1 MSASTAFHLLD
12 ARIQQ
17 FLWDQQW
24 EALRPAQEAAIPIV
38 LGADRDVIVAA
49 ATAAGKTEAAFL
61 PALTHLLSN
70 PARTLI
76 VYVSPLKALI
86 NDQFGR
92 LDYLCESLDIPVW
105 PWHGD
110 ISALVKA
117 RFLTKRAGVLLIT
130 PEALEATLCNRGTS
144 VKGIFENTAY
154 IVIDELHAFIGSER
168 GKQLQSLLRRIDAE
182 VGRPIVRIGLSAT
195 LGDMGLAQE
204 FLRPGAGANVAL
216 VAAPDKGSD
225 LKVLVKGFEEPLAP
239 PLPPKQKPP
248 KVPKPEMAEE
258 GAANVEREEGAN
270 PEDEEEPEPE
280 SVSPG
285 HIAAHLFK
293 VLRGSNNLVFANSR
307 RDVEKYTNL
316 LQQLCAKE
324 QVPNEFWPHHGS
336 LSHEMR
342 AGTEAALKRKDA
354 PATAVCTNTLELG
367 IDIGAVQ
374 CVAQVG
380 PPPRVAS
387 LRQRLG
393 RSGRRKGESA
403 VLRGYCIESA
413 LHGRSTVD
421 DHLRLD
427 TVQLAAMISLL
438 TRGWFEP
445 PRTGGLHFSTLVQQL
460 LAIIGQR
467 GGATV
472 AQLFAVLCG
481 EGAPFDGV
489 SRQEFLE
496 LVRHLGQKDILM
508 QESSGALLHGPTGEK
523 MFNHYTFFAA
533 FATQEEYRL
542 VCEGKTLGTLPVSQ
556 ALTVGQRLLF
566 GGKAWAVVEVA
577 EKQKTV
583 HVARAKGGTPPMFT
597 GGSGDVHTQV
607 RQEMRRLLQS
617 SEELPFL
624 DSTAKRFFQEARDAY
639 AALNLARVAVLPTGS
654 TTLVL
659 TWMGDAGNQA
669 LAALLR
675 YHGLQASAAGFCVE
689 VSNDDSAGL
698 QVAAALKAIARAP
711 LPALE
716 GLLAEAKNLECE
728 KWDWCLP
735 ESLLRKSYAS
745 LHLDL
750 DEAHAWAGAFERTAP

>member
-12 ARIQQ
+12 PRIQQ
-17 FLWDQQW
+17 FLWAQQW
-24 EALRPAQEAAIPIV
+24 EALRPAQEAAIPPI
-38 LGADRDVIVAA
+38 LSADQDVIVAA

-61 PALTHLLSN
+61 PGLTYLLNN
-70 PARTLI
+70 PSRTLI

-92 LDYLCESLDIPVW
+92 LSQLCENLDIPVW

-110 ISALVKA
+110 VAASVKT
-117 RFLTKRAGVLLIT
+117 RFLAKREGVLLIT

-144 VKGIFENTAY
+144 VKGIFEQAAY
-154 IVIDELHAFIGSER
+154 VVIDELHAFIGSER
-168 GKQLQSLLRRIDAE
+168 GKQLQSLLHRIDSE

-195 LGDMGLAQE
+195 LGDMDLAKE
-204 FLRPGAGANVAL
+204 FLRPGAGKAVTL
-216 VAAPDKGSD
+216 IQAPADGND
-225 LKVLVKGFEEPLAP
+225 LKVLVKGYEEPLVP
-239 PLPPKQKPP
+239 PRRVLSTPNPDE
-248 KVPKPEMAEE
+248 PEDAQDE
-258 GAANVEREEGAN
+258 AAD
-270 PEDEEEPEPE
+270 EDEEPQAAA
-280 SVSPG
+280 PG
-285 HIAAHLFK
+285 EIAEHLFR

-316 LQQLCAKE
+316 LQGICTREKT
-324 QVPNEFWPHHGS
+324 PNEFWPHHGS

-354 PATAVCTNTLELG
+354 PASAVCTNTLELG

-374 CVAQVG
+374 CVAQIG

-403 VLRGYCIESA
+403 ILRGYCAENA
-413 LHGRSTVD
+413 LHSMSPLD

-427 TVQLAAMISLL
+427 TTQLAAMVTLL
-438 TRGWFEP
+438 VRGWFEP
-445 PRTGGLHFSTLVQQL
+445 PRIGGLHFSTLVQQM

-467 GGATV
+467 GGATI
-472 AQLFAVLCG
+472 AELFTRLCG
-481 EGAPFDGV
+481 KGAPFAGV
-489 SRQEFLE
+489 SQAEFVE
-496 LVRHLGQKDILM
+496 LVRHLGSKGVLM
-508 QESSGALLHGPTGEK
+508 QESSGALLHGATGEK
-523 MFNHYTFFAA
+523 VFNHYTFYAA
-533 FATQEEYRL
+533 FAAQEEYRL

-556 ALTVGQRLLF
+556 ALTLGQRLLF
-566 GGKAWAVVEVA
+566 GGKAWAVTEVA
-577 EKQKTV
+577 EKQKVV
-583 HVARAKGGTPPMFT
+583 HVVRAKGGTAPMFSGG
-597 GGSGDVHTQV
+597 GGSVHTQV
-607 RQEMRRLLQS
+607 RQEMRRLLAS
-617 SEELPFL
+617 SEALLFL
-624 DSTAKRFFQEARDAY
+624 DGTARRFLDEGRQAY
-639 AALNLARVAVLPTGS
+639 AALNLAKVSVLPTGS

-675 YHGLQASAAGFCVE
+675 YHGLTAFSSGFCIE
-689 VSNDDSAGL
+689 VSNELSDGQRVRDS
-698 QVAAALKAIARAP
+698 LKAIAGAP
-711 LPALE
+711 IPPLDAV
-716 GLLAEAKNLECE
+716 LADAKNLECE

-750 DEAHAWAGAFERTAP
+750 EEAHDWARKFAGLRT